1 MKRAALGLAILSAL
15 LLPGVTRAEVVP
27 GSQGVQDS
35 LLATAPDGS
44 PRVGFVA
51 ADGSLNVASRAVDG
65 TWSTSAVAGLPGA
78 RSLVVGIAVRPDGS
92 SVVLA
97 EDPAA
102 HWLALAEQQPSGWQ
116 VRTVATAPADGLLG
130 FGGLAL
136 TQAGRA
142 VVAYVYEV
150 ASGKTWLRLV
160 TEGATGALANE
171 PVTKL
176 GFPKSD
182 SLPAVAPIVLA
193 TGAVRIEEA
202 YATGTIE
209 WSRTPSHKD
218 WIGQFV
224 YTNSIGSPAGVVQA
238 LASGVGVW
246 SAWTELFPSFN
257 ESQLLLT
264 LHGKGEHTTVLHHHA
279 FLVGL
284 VVPASGGPEVA
295 ADDYVD
301 INGRT
306 VYAGLVVGADGT
318 TMELAGDLEGYALD
332 GAARQYLLV
341 EPSGLEWYRAAAP
354 PTARV
359 DLSAAVSGA
368 SFTLS
373 GHVTGASA
381 GTVELWQ
388 ETQSGATLAASLP
401 VAADG
406 SFSTTDLPPTRPLAY
421 RAIYRD
427 PANGGL
433 PLASLVRTVLGQ

>member
-1 MKRAALGLAILSAL
+1 
-15 LLPGVTRAEVVP
+15 
-27 GSQGVQDS
+27 
-35 LLATAPDGS
+35 
-44 PRVGFVA
+44 RVGFVA
-51 ADGSLNVASRAVDG
+51 ADGSLQVASRAADG
-65 TWSTSAVAGLPGA
+65 TWSTSAVSGLPGA

-97 EDPAA
+97 EDPAS
-102 HWLALAEQQPSGWQ
+102 HWLAL
-116 VRTVATAPADGLLG
+116 TN
-130 FGGLAL
+130 
-136 TQAGRA
+136 AGRA
-142 VVAYVYEV
+142 VVAYAYEV

-160 TEGATGALANE
+160 TESTAGALTNE
-171 PVTKL
+171 AVTKL

-182 SLPAVAPIVLA
+182 TLPAVAPIVLA
-193 TGAVRIEEA
+193 SGAIRVEEA
-202 YATGTIE
+202 YANGTIE
-209 WSRTPSHKD
+209 WARTRNHKD

-224 YTNSIGSPAGVVQA
+224 YTNSIGLPAGVVQA
-238 LASGVGVW
+238 VSSGVGVW
-246 SAWTELFPSFN
+246 SAWTELFPSFD

-264 LHGKGEHTTVLHHHA
+264 LHAKGEHNTVLHHHA

-284 VVPASGGPEVA
+284 VVSSSGPELA

-301 INGRT
+301 LNGHT

-318 TMELAGDLEGYALD
+318 SVELAGDLEGYALD

-341 EPSGLEWYRAAAP
+341 EPDGLEWYRAATP

-373 GHVTGASA
+373 GHVTGAA
-381 GTVELWQ
+381 GGTVELWQ

-401 VAADG
+401 LAADG
-406 SFSTTDLPPTRPLAY
+406 SFTTTDLPPTRPLTY

>member
-1 MKRAALGLAILSAL
+1 MKRIALGVAILSAL
-15 LLPGVTRAEVVP
+15 LLPGLARAEMIP

-51 ADGSLNVASRAVDG
+51 ADGSLQVASRAADG
-65 TWSTSAVAGLPGA
+65 TWSTSAVSGLPGA
-78 RSLVVGIAVRPDGS
+78 RSLVVGLAVRPDGS

-97 EDPAA
+97 EDPAS
-102 HWLALAEQQPSGWQ
+102 HWLALAEQQSAGWQ
-116 VRTVATAPADGLLG
+116 VRTVATAPTGGLLG

-136 TQAGRA
+136 TTTGRA
-142 VVAYVYEV
+142 VVAYAYEV

-160 TEGATGALANE
+160 TESATGALANE

-182 SLPAVAPIVLA
+182 TLPTVAPIVLA
-193 TGAVRIEEA
+193 SGAVRIEEA
-202 YATGTIE
+202 YANGTIE
-209 WSRTPSHKD
+209 WARTQNHKD

-238 LASGVGVW
+238 LSSGAGVW
-246 SAWTELFPSFN
+246 SAWTELFPSFD

-264 LHGKGEHTTVLHHHA
+264 LHAKGEHTTVLHHHA

-284 VVPASGGPEVA
+284 VVSSSGPEVA

-301 INGRT
+301 LNGHT
-306 VYAGLVVGADGT
+306 VYAGLVIGADG
-318 TMELAGDLEGYALD
+318 MSVELAGDLEGYALD

-341 EPSGLEWYRAAAP
+341 EPDGLEWYHAATP
-354 PTARV
+354 PTVRV

-368 SFTLS
+368 SFILS
-373 GHVTGASA
+373 GHVTGAA
-381 GTVELWQ
+381 GGTVELWQ
-388 ETQSGATLAASLP
+388 ETQSGATLVASLP

-406 SFSTTDLPPTRPLAY
+406 SFTTTDLPPTRPLTY

-433 PLASLVRTVLGQ
+433 PVASLVRTVLGQ